1 MIDRRQISK
10 LYSTAKLSETEQS
23 VLEYLINN
31 VDQLSNEGIRN
42 VAQACYTSMT
52 TVMRLAKKLGY
63 SGYREMVFNL
73 QHLQSA
79 SQEIGHDLANN
90 RVHFTYRS
98 DDLKLLVDAL
108 SQNHVIGVNG
118 EGYSR
123 IIAGYVQHKLTGI
136 GKTAVM
142 QDYLE
147 TDQFINTFAEKLD
160 LMILIS
166 KSGQTKAI
174 VEMADSCR
182 EANVLTAA
190 FTGNPNSELAQIV
203 DVLLVVKDEHP
214 FDTKNVKPNC
224 FAGYC
229 ILAFE
234 ELLSLSM
241 SVEL

>member
-1 MIDRRQISK
+1 MIDKRQIAK

-73 QHLQSA
+73 QHLQSV
-79 SQEIGHDLANN
+79 SQEVSHDLENN
-90 RVHFTYRS
+90 QVHFTYRP
-98 DDLKLLVDAL
+98 DDLKLLLDAL
-108 SQNHVIGVNG
+108 SQNHLIGVNG

-123 IIAGYVQHKLTGI
+123 IIAEYAQHKLTGS
-136 GKTAVM
+136 GKMTVM

-147 TDQFINTFAEKLD
+147 TDQFISAFSDKLD

-174 VEMADSCR
+174 VEMADACR

-190 FTGNPNSELAQIV
+190 FTGNSNSELAQIV
-203 DVLLVVKDEHP
+203 DVPLVVKDEHP
-214 FDTKNVKPNC
+214 FDIKNVKPNC

-241 SVEL
+241 SVNL

>member
-1 MIDRRQISK
+1 MIDKRQIAK

-31 VDQLSNEGIRN
+31 VDQLGSEGIRN
-42 VAQACYTSMT
+42 VAQACFTSMT

-63 SGYREMVFNL
+63 SGYREMAFSL

-79 SQEIGHDLANN
+79 SQEINLDLKNN
-90 RVHFTYRS
+90 QVHFTYRA
-98 DDLKLLVDAL
+98 DDLKLLLDAL
-108 SQNHVIGVNG
+108 SQNHTVGVNG

-123 IIAGYVQHKLTGI
+123 IIAEYVQRKLIGI

-147 TDQFINTFAEKLD
+147 TDQFIDAFGDKLD
-160 LMILIS
+160 LMVLIS
-166 KSGQTKAI
+166 KSGQTHAI
-174 VEMADSCR
+174 VEMANACR
-182 EANVLTAA
+182 KANVVVAA
-190 FTGNPNSELAQIV
+190 FTGNPSSDLAQLA
-203 DVLLVVKDEHP
+203 DVPLIVKDDHP
-214 FDTKNVKPNC
+214 FDVKNAKPNC

-234 ELLSLSM
+234 ELLSLSL
-241 SVEL
+241 SAKL